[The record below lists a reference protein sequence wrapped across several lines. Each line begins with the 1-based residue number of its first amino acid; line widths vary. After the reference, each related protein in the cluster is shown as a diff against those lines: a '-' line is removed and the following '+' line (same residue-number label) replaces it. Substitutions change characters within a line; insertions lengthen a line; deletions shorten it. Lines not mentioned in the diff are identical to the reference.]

1 MTLITTANGDKAY
14 MVTDVHDLYVFLEP
28 EVKTIGYDVE
38 TYLTKLKLGKNNKPL
53 TKQPG
58 HNPWNARTRL
68 HQFYSPL
75 VIDGVPLVVDTKN
88 IDREEF
94 KEFLQKLFFVKDDV
108 KIFAHYAIFDG
119 SFLYSEFGVFPKN
132 LHCTQ
137 IQSQVYWAGLKQ
149 GLSQSENNHKIFTLA
164 SCYQRLFGGEPID
177 KTLQSSD
184 WSGNLSNDQIIYAA
198 NDVVY
203 CHAVG
208 ERLETLI
215 KKNDLDRVERDEQYG
230 LKAFIF
236 ARVKG
241 QSIDIDD
248 LCKLENEYSTVAEH
262 LRLSARDCFNSPV
275 PNDVLSEYATGFKN
289 CLNAYI
295 RSVKIAFDISMS
307 GDFSK
312 VKGVAITDSGFVFNV
327 KPNPNQQKII
337 TQISLI
343 KPVISMA
350 FNPNFYQANRQENL
364 EQLSAAIDEL
374 IRLTNLLFN
383 SKHLKDQKELKAEC
397 KQHLTNVDQIV
408 KIVFGFVDLNPNSST
423 QMKIALQRIG
433 VDLESTGS
441 KVLSAFLDSLESE
454 NDEDEDPENLD
465 LDLDLDKNAIRAMNA
480 LMLYRSV
487 VTGLRYI
494 RQFKDAYN
502 PTTRAIHGEFRPM
515 APQGTGRSGCGKPAI
530 QIVPRL
536 PTSWREL
543 GLRGIREAFK
553 HPDSDYKIISLDSAG
568 CHVQI
573 ARTYSQCPT
582 LVDCHINAK
591 DPYTVLGVE
600 ILKIQGIELDHDS
613 LRKIIKD
620 KQNYQNY
627 KYSEA
632 RQLWKKVFLSCL
644 NGAGAR
650 KIFVEVKDADP
661 PIKGVTL
668 EDCELAVKVFHKTFY
683 GLSAC
688 QKELVK
694 IANSYEIESPFGCWQ
709 TYKVIF
715 NGAENTLTTN
725 KYALAKSIDG
735 GRYFIPMTYRSFD
748 LEKEEFDPDLA
759 KQSAKNTEVLAFS
772 WQRVEGSCVKY
783 AAFLTV
789 MWLIENKLD
798 HLAWLCN
805 LNHDEK
811 VIIAHES
818 IAMKVAE
825 VANGFLQQSFRRYV
839 PDYLDRADL
848 SEKIL
853 NNWSEK
859 N

>member
-1 MTLITTANGDKAY
+1 MKLITTDDGQKAY
-14 MVTDVHDLYVFLEP
+14 MVNDVEDLLPFLNSKI
-28 EVKTIGYDVE
+28 KTIGYDVE
-38 TYLTKLKLGKNNKPL
+38 TYLTKLKLGKNGKPL
-53 TKQPG
+53 IKQPG

-75 VIDGVPLVVDTKN
+75 VTDGIPLVVDTKN
-88 IDREEF
+88 IDREAF
-94 KEFLQKLFFVKDDV
+94 KEFLQKLFYDKDDV

-119 SFLYSEFGVFPKN
+119 SFLYAEFGVFPKN

-184 WSGNLSNDQIIYAA
+184 WSGDLSNDQIIYAA

-215 KKNDLDRVERDEQYG
+215 KKNDLNRVERDEQYG

-248 LCKLENEYSTVAEH
+248 LCQLEQEYSTVAEY

-275 PNDVLSEYATGFKN
+275 SNDVLNEYAVGFKN

-295 RSVKIAFDISMS
+295 RNIKLAFDIVNEN
-307 GDFSK
+307 D
-312 VKGVAITDSGFVFNV
+312 T
-327 KPNPNQQKII
+327 KPNPNQSKII

-350 FNPNFYQANRQENL
+350 FNPDFYQANRQENL
-364 EQLSAAIDEL
+364 EQLSAVVDEL

-397 KQHLTNVDQIV
+397 KEYLANVDKII

-423 QMKIALQRIG
+423 QMRIALQRIG
-433 VDLESTGS
+433 VDLGSTGS
-441 KVLSAFLDSLESE
+441 KVLSEFLDSLESE
-454 NDEDEDPENLD
+454 NDEDDETENLD
-465 LDLDLDKNAIRAMNA
+465 LDLDLDKNAIKAMNA

-515 APQGTGRSGCGKPAI
+515 APQGTGRSGCGKPSL

-536 PTSWREL
+536 VTSWREL

-553 HPDSDYKIISLDSAG
+553 HPDPEYKVISLDSAG

-582 LVDCHINAK
+582 LVDCHQNAK

-600 ILKIQGIELDHDS
+600 ILKIQGIEFDHDT
-613 LRKIIKD
+613 LRKIVKD
-620 KQNYQNY
+620 KKHSDNY

-650 KIFVEVKDADP
+650 KIFVEVKAADP

-694 IANSYEIESPFGCWQ
+694 IANSYEIESPFGCYQ

-783 AAFLTV
+783 AAYLTV